1 MHATGAAAELRG
13 VSKRFGT
20 AVALDRIDLAALEG
34 EFLTLL
40 GPSGCGKTT
49 CLRLLSGLEQPDT
62 GSVFLAGQDV
72 TAQPP
77 YRREVNQVFQSYALF
92 PHLNVRENIEF
103 GLRMQRLS
111 AAEIKRR
118 VGGVVELVA
127 LGDLTNR
134 RPAQLSGGQRQRV
147 ALARALVCE
156 PKVLLLDEP
165 LSALDARLRAQ
176 VRTELRLLQRRLG
189 LTFIFVTHDQEEALT
204 LSDRVAVLNRGK
216 LEQIGAVEDIY
227 HHPANRFVAGFIGEA
242 NVLDATVIGAKDE
255 YYTCQVG
262 ALRLELPA
270 ANVPGPTLNRG
281 DRLMLL
287 IRPERVQVHSERPA
301 AENGNV
307 FAALVEDRTFQGATL
322 SLSLKPDVT
331 DADDSATEKKL
342 RALAMGAACQMPVG
356 TRVWV
361 HIPASDIRA
370 LLA

>member
-1 MHATGAAAELRG
+1 MHVAAPAAELRG
-13 VSKRFGT
+13 VTKTFGQSI
-20 AVALDRIDLAALEG
+20 ALDRIDLIAREG

-49 CLRLLSGLEQPDT
+49 CLRLISGLEQPDS
-62 GSVFLAGQDV
+62 GSVLLGGSDV

-111 AAEIKRR
+111 ATEMRRR
-118 VGGVVELVA
+118 VNQVVELVS
-127 LGDLTNR
+127 LGELTAR

-204 LSDRVAVLNRGK
+204 LSDRVAVLNRGR
-216 LEQIGAVEDIY
+216 LEQIGTVEDIY
-227 HHPANRFVAGFIGEA
+227 HRPASRFVAGFVGEA
-242 NVLDATVIGAKDE
+242 NVLTAEVVGCAGAHCD
-255 YYTCQVG
+255 CQAG
-262 ALRLELPA
+262 ALRLEVLASNLPESQRRA
-270 ANVPGPTLNRG
+270 GE
-281 DRLMLL
+281 RLTLL
-287 IRPERVQVHSERPA
+287 IRPERIQMLRERPVD
-301 AENGNV
+301 GSSNV
-307 FAALVEDRTFQGATL
+307 FAAQVGDRVFQGATL
-322 SLSLKPDVT
+322 SFLLQPAAGGGDNP
-331 DADDSATEKKL
+331 APWEL
-342 RALAMGAACQMPVG
+342 RALAMEAARETPVG
-356 TRVWV
+356 TRLWV
-361 HIPASDIRA
+361 RIAPGDISV
-370 LLA
+370 LLN